1 MLKVAAVEGLIIS
14 FKRRDSQYY
23 FLEEGCTCIEQLLE
37 QFLPFT
43 FPLSFPRNI
52 KVSTLARTHRYA
64 ARARAPAGAAQHQQG
79 KKEGK
84 RICVQPP
91 DLAEQ
96 FRDK

>member
-1 MLKVAAVEGLIIS
+1 M
-14 FKRRDSQYY
+14 
-23 FLEEGCTCIEQLLE
+23 
-37 QFLPFT
+37 P
-43 FPLSFPRNI
+43 
-52 KVSTLARTHRYA
+52 ARTHRYA